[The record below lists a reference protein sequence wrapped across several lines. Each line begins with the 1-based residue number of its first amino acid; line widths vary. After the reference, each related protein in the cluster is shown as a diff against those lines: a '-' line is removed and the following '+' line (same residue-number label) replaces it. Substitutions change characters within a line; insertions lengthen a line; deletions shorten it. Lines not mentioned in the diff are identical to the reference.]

1 MARVNTFSGRGGV
14 LHGGDGGA
22 EPPRGP
28 SRGLPQPED
37 APPIFQEEEPDQG
50 YQGSVSLEELLG
62 RPETRNCPWI
72 DPDMEDAY
80 W

>member
-62 RPETRNCPWI
+62 DIQGPGVRSRRHFRR
-72 DPDMEDAY
+72 A
-80 W
+80 